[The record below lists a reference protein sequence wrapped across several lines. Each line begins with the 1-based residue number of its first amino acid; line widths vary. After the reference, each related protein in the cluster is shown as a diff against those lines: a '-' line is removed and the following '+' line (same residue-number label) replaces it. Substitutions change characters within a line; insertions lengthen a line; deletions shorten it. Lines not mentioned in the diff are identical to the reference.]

1 MSYEVIRDPLWNN
14 IRIDPLALRLVD
26 TRAFQRLR
34 YVRQLGL
41 AYLVY
46 PGASH
51 SRFEHALGAY
61 NLARRA
67 LGLLEE
73 RGHTQQLEPAACLV
87 VRCAALLH
95 DIGHYP
101 YSHALEEIG
110 ALHHE
115 EVARPLITGGEVAE
129 VLRSELG
136 QDAPE
141 RIMSL
146 IRGRSGSPL
155 QGLISGSLDLD
166 KIEYLKRDAF
176 MCGVNY
182 GDIDVDR
189 LLNSLAVV
197 EDPECGE
204 PTVGVYEKGL
214 SALESLLFAKYQ
226 MYRNVYWHHA
236 VRSATAMY
244 KRLVDG
250 ALRAGS
256 LDAATLAS
264 YTDEGLLHEL
274 ASRAPSPLLG
284 ALRAGSLSAET
295 LAAYTDEGLL
305 HELARRAPS
314 PLLSALRERR
324 LYKRVFECPAAEL
337 PPERGEWIADDR
349 ALVVAVEDQL
359 ARELGLAP
367 GELLLD
373 YPVKTQMLGLNIP
386 VLRRSGSVRRLT
398 AEGWEGAIN
407 LPTLSEELYR
417 SARWLRVF
425 ACRPVPLS
433 RDAIVHLA
441 TSPAGDVRA
450 KLERGSLLGT

>member
-1 MSYEVIRDPLWNN
+1 MSYEIIRDPLWNN
-14 IRIDPLALRLVD
+14 IRVDPLALRLVD
-26 TRAFQRLR
+26 TAAFQRLR

-61 NLARRA
+61 HLAQRA
-67 LGLLEE
+67 LALFAE
-73 RGHTQQLEPAACLV
+73 RGPERELNPDACRI

-101 YSHALEEIG
+101 FSHALEEIG

-115 EVARPLITGGEVAE
+115 EVARPLITSGAVAD
-129 VLRSELG
+129 VLCSELG
-136 QDAPE
+136 TDAPE
-141 RIMSL
+141 RIMAL
-146 IRGRSGSPL
+146 IRGRSDSPL

-189 LLNSLAVV
+189 LLDSLQLVH
-197 EDPECGE
+197 DPERGVA
-204 PTVGVYEKGL
+204 TVGISEKGL

-244 KRLVDG
+244 KRLVEG

-256 LDAATLAS
+256 LDAATLAAF
-264 YTDEGLLHEL
+264 TDEGLLHEL
-274 ASRAPSPLLG
+274 ADREP
-284 ALRAGSLSAET
+284 T
-295 LAAYTDEGLL
+295 
-305 HELARRAPS
+305 

-324 LYKRVFECPAAEL
+324 LYKRIFECPAAEL
-337 PPERGEWIADDR
+337 PPDAGEWIADDR
-349 ALVVAVEDQL
+349 ALVVATEDQL
-359 ARELGLAP
+359 ACELGLGP
-367 GELLLD
+367 GEILLD
-373 YPVKTQMLGLNIP
+373 YPAKTQMLGLDIP
-386 VLRRSGSVRRLT
+386 VRRRDGTVRRLT
-398 AEGWEGAIN
+398 AAGWEGAIN
-407 LPTLSEELYR
+407 LPRLSEELYA

-425 ACRPVPLS
+425 ACRRVPVS
-433 RDAIVHLA
+433 REA
-441 TSPAGDVRA
+441 VRA
-450 KLERGSLLGT
+450 LASLSADEVRGRIEKGGML

>member
-1 MSYEVIRDPLWNN
+1 MSFEVIRDPLWNN
-14 IRIDPLALRLVD
+14 IRVDPLALRLID
-26 TRAFQRLR
+26 TPAFQRLR

-61 NLARRA
+61 NLARHA

-73 RGHTQQLEPAACLV
+73 RGFIQGLPADECIV

-115 EVARPLITGGEVAE
+115 EVARPLITTGQVAD
-129 VLRSELG
+129 VLREALG
-136 QDAPE
+136 DDAPE
-141 RIMSL
+141 RIMAL
-146 IRGRSGSPL
+146 VRGRSDSAL

-189 LLNSLAVV
+189 LLNSLTVVDDPDGRGRAV
-197 EDPECGE
+197 GM
-204 PTVGVYEKGL
+204 YEKGL

-256 LDAATLAS
+256 L
-264 YTDEGLLHEL
+264 
-274 ASRAPSPLLG
+274 
-284 ALRAGSLSAET
+284 SAET

-305 HELARRAPS
+305 HELAQRAPS

-337 PPERGEWIADDR
+337 PSGEGEWIADDR

-359 ARELGLAP
+359 ARELGLSP

-386 VLRRSGSVRRLT
+386 VLRRNGSVRRLT

-425 ACRPVPLS
+425 ACRPVDLS
-433 RDAIVHLA
+433 RDAIVRIA
-441 TSPAGDVRA
+441 TLPADEVRA
-450 KLERGSLLGT
+450 KLASGSLLGE

>member
-1 MSYEVIRDPLWNN
+1 MLASVPVGRDLSRMTFEIIRDPLWNN
-14 IRIDPLALRLVD
+14 IRVDPVALSLVD
-26 TRAFQRLR
+26 TPAFQRLR

-61 NLARRA
+61 HLSRRV
-67 LGLLEE
+67 LTLLDE
-73 RGHTQQLEPAACLV
+73 RGLVGDLRGDAAV
-87 VRCAALLH
+87 VTRTAALLH

-101 YSHALEEIG
+101 FSHALEEIG

-115 EVARPLITGGEVAE
+115 EVARPLITSGPVAE
-129 VLRSELG
+129 VLSRELG
-136 QDAPE
+136 ADVPA
-141 RIMSL
+141 RVMAL
-146 IRGRSGSPL
+146 IRGESDSPL

-189 LLNSLAVV
+189 LLDSLTLVD
-197 EDPECGE
+197 DPERGRA
-204 PTVGVYEKGL
+204 TIGISEKGL

-256 LDAATLAS
+256 LGAQQLA
-264 YTDEGLLHEL
+264 GF
-274 ASRAPSPLLG
+274 
-284 ALRAGSLSAET
+284 
-295 LAAYTDEGLL
+295 TDEGLL
-305 HELARRAPS
+305 HELARHEPAS
-314 PLLSALRERR
+314 PLLAALRERR

-337 PPERGEWIADDR
+337 PADGGEWIAEDR
-349 ALVVAVEDQL
+349 GLVVAVEDQL
-359 ARELGLAP
+359 ARELGLAA

-373 YPVKTQMLGLNIP
+373 YPVKTKMLGLDIP
-386 VLRRSGSVRRLT
+386 VLRRNGGVRRLT
-398 AEGWEGAIN
+398 AEGWEGAVN
-407 LPTLSEELYR
+407 LPKLSEELYG

-425 ACRPVPLS
+425 AATRI
-433 RDAIVHLA
+433 AIPREKVVRLA
-441 TSPAGDVRA
+441 LTPAGEVRA
-450 KLERGSLLGT
+450 MLGRGALLA